1 MRNDLLTFSMKMDKT
16 IVESNILLDVGVI
29 FKRRGGVA
37 LAYSV
42 NHAVT
47 TQ

>member
-37 LAYSV
+37 YSV

-47 TQ
+47 IQ